1 MNAAR
6 DGLILRAA
14 WRTLLAGCL
23 LLALAGCGIVS
34 IGITN
39 SPPSPNSCAGDGRP
53 SNGVCPH

>member
-1 MNAAR
+1 MSARIAPRGLFAA
-6 DGLILRAA
+6 
-14 WRTLLAGCL
+14 CL